1 MAARDSKSKNTAS
14 QNTKRGAFALLR
26 IAFVCCLLGG
36 SLAGIIYASQ
46 RFEHFMV
53 DDPRFAIAP
62 PPEFGHESPDLQLD
76 GIRYASRAQVLRVF
90 SNDIGR
96 SVYLFPLA
104 ERRRELLRI
113 AWIKDAEIL
122 RIWPDRIVVR
132 VQERQPAAFIA
143 LAFGS
148 MSRYALIDSEGVI
161 LNPPARARFNLPVLT
176 GIAPGDNQAMRGKR
190 VRRMQQ
196 VLRDLNS
203 LAPGISEVDVSDFE
217 NVTLR
222 VKKGDRSLLIELGD
236 TNFASR
242 YRTFLD
248 HYAEIQN
255 RMPDVT
261 GLDLRLDD
269 RITAVQG
276 GQSVQ

>member
-14 QNTKRGAFALLR
+14 QNTRRGAFALLR
-26 IAFVCCLLGG
+26 IAFICCLLGG

-46 RFEHFMV
+46 RFEHFLV
-53 DDPRFAIAP
+53 DDPRFEIAP
-62 PPEFGHESPDLQLD
+62 PPEFGHESPDLQLE
-76 GIRYASRAQVLRVF
+76 GIRYAPRAQVLRVF
-90 SNDIGR
+90 ATDIGR

-122 RIWPDRIVVR
+122 RIWPDRIIVR
-132 VQERQPAAFIA
+132 IEERRPAAFIA
-143 LAFGS
+143 VSFGA

-161 LNPPARARFNLPVLT
+161 LDPPLRARFDLPVLT
-176 GIAPGDNQAMRGKR
+176 GIAPNDSQAMRGKR

-196 VLRDLNS
+196 ALRELS
-203 LAPGISEVDVSDFE
+203 SVASGISEVDVSDFE
-217 NVTLR
+217 NVKLR
-222 VKKGDRSLLIELGD
+222 VKKGDRSLSIELGD

-248 HYAEIQN
+248 HYAEIEN
-255 RMPDVT
+255 RMPNVA

-269 RITAVQG
+269 RITAIQGAPHVQ
-276 GQSVQ
+276 